1 MVYNKAVADVI
12 VFNNTDVVR
21 TSNYNGVEY
30 SSESNFYDLIT
41 QMAGWKLD
49 DINDALKH
57 ITHCNSAANAWRNL
71 LFGDNVGEVQNTA
84 DYWHR
89 ACAQYTILSGA
100 ENYSSEVESDIF
112 DKEWDDSE
120 TDW

>member
-21 TSNYNGVEY
+21 TSNYKGVEY
-30 SSESNFYDLIT
+30 SSESNFLDLIT
-41 QMAGWKLD
+41 QMIGWSGSE
-49 DINDALKH
+49 INDALRH
-57 ITHCNSAANAWRNL
+57 ITHCNNAANAWADL
-71 LFGDNVGEVQNTA
+71 LAGESVGEVQNTA
-84 DYWHR
+84 EYWHSL
-89 ACAQYTILSGA
+89 CARYTILSGA
-100 ENYSSEVESDIF
+100 ANYSSEAESDIF